1 MSTPRTLTP
10 RTLTRTRP
18 RLLLLPGLLALL
30 AAPAAADPGPHA
42 AAHPAAHPDARAA
55 AHPDAHP
62 ATDPRAAEML
72 LLAIDIP
79 LTPETIE
86 RAGLTEA
93 QAARVALDVKQ
104 SRYARVRALG
114 ALGVFGTDL
123 GRRLIEAAAVADPDE
138 QLRVQ
143 AVISLARVWGPDDR
157 PTVGAFLVE
166 RLADDSTAVGDAVL
180 RELERLYRK

>member
-1 MSTPRTLTP
+1 MNTPRTLAALI
-10 RTLTRTRP
+10 TL
-18 RLLLLPGLLALL
+18 LL
-30 AAPAAADPGPHA
+30 AAPAAADPFEH
-42 AAHPAAHPDARAA
+42 A
-55 AHPDAHP
+55 AHPDAHAAAAHASEHP
-62 ATDPRAAEML
+62 AADSAATDPRAAEML

-157 PTVGAFLVE
+157 PTIGAFLVE